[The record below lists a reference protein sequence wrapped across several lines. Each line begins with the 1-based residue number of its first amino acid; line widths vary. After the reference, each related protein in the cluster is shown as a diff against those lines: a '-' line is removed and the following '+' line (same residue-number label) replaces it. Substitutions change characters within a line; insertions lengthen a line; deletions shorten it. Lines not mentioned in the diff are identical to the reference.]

1 MKYKTVENPVLEN
14 IWNNLKTKAKLS
26 LPGKLY
32 LLDANENIFQLFP
45 TGDLFISTKTIESLS
60 NYSIEALLAHELGHM
75 KLHHAQESINYTKIT
90 SIVSAWL
97 CKHNHHMTTK
107 LKFYLLNPKYNS
119 LQEAEA
125 NEYAKEFVE
134 NFKNFNCEKSL
145 N

>member
-1 MKYKTVENPVLEN
+1 M
-14 IWNNLKTKAKLS
+14 
-26 LPGKLY
+26 
-32 LLDANENIFQLFP
+32 
-45 TGDLFISTKTIESLS
+45 
-60 NYSIEALLAHELGHM
+60 LAHELGHM